1 MRRTVGAE
9 DRRSMAARGV
19 VLSGRRAGTQR
30 AGGPSI
36 PVPPH
41 PEPLSAGESRRPRV
55 EQPTRPPGFTE
66 GWAGAFAEKDVYNT
80 PRLPSET
87 AMELAAKRKERIA
100 GSVSSALGPLQRGA
114 PKPPEYPLLGRRAR
128 VPRMVGGGSSYATAQ
143 REQAEMRVA
152 VTQSARQ
159 SRKQAA
165 DALQAIEKWGRIRD
179 SLDPSEQSDRDLLK
193 FQAAGLHAGKTMVQ
207 ILTDSLAT
215 RRASLGENHSA
226 TKRAREK
233 LETYLSLS
241 LEQREQAE
249 RDAKERR
256 RQKKLD
262 KGFNQGRVGVAYE
275 LTAQE
280 KEARS
285 HAAILST
292 LRQVIK
298 AKRTLG
304 GKKITSVK
312 RLFQLI
318 DTDDS
323 MTVDMIEFEE
333 GLNRLGLGLSEAAV
347 RGLGKALDTDGGGT
361 IDFAEFET
369 WMKTGEVPRAG
380 EYDRGAFSS
389 TRRERGG
396 EHGQGLADSAIE
408 AVAAFQAEED
418 MKRKQERVNQERK
431 EKEDRRKALL
441 QEEARQRLFAQPY
454 ADMLTSWLRDEVNS
468 GGYASTP
475 RMLNH
480 MFSAATARSKLENCA
495 STDDSSV
502 RARKRE
508 ERAGLLFRS
517 VSCKTDG
524 DGLGCCSDVVIEGAL
539 LQMVLQ
545 GAHTEALC
553 AMGGHGSDSADRVK
567 EEERR
572 GGAAVGSVRTP
583 EAAEAD
589 EVACGSD
596 WPAIDEDTAAARI
609 QAMQRGKMVRKEQQV
624 INAAAT
630 RIQSI
635 HRGKAA
641 RKALP
646 KIEDRLLSWS
656 QDWYMAMVTIAEAMG
671 APFLQ
676 SKYQDLTAQETASL
690 KQKFELV
697 KQQRFEGGEADF
709 WKFVAASFSN
719 ADVDSTGMLDFKS
732 FESLCGS
739 IFGSFGELQEATG
752 ESLQEFFRRADADRS
767 GKVSFAELV
776 AVFVVDEQRSPAL
789 KNRIQT
795 RAAAAQGIA

>member
-1 MRRTVGAE
+1 
-9 DRRSMAARGV
+9 MAARGV

-30 AGGPSI
+30 ASEPSVA
-36 PVPPH
+36 VPSL
-41 PEPLSAGESRRPRV
+41 PEPLSERRPRL
-55 EQPTRPPGFTE
+55 ERQPTRPPGFTE

-87 AMELAAKRKERIA
+87 AMELAAKRKQRIA

-128 VPRMVGGGSSYATAQ
+128 APRMVDGGSSYATAQ
-143 REQAEMRVA
+143 REQGEMRVA
-152 VTQSARQ
+152 VTQSARL
-159 SRKQAA
+159 SRKHAA
-165 DALQAIEKWGRIRD
+165 DALHAIEKWGGIRD
-179 SLDPSEQSDRDLLK
+179 SLDPSDQSDRDLLK
-193 FQAAGLHAGKTMVQ
+193 FQTAGVHAGKTMLQ
-207 ILTDSLAT
+207 ILTDSLTT

-361 IDFAEFET
+361 IDYGEFET

-380 EYDRGAFSS
+380 EYDQGAFSS
-389 TRRERGG
+389 RRRERGG

-408 AVAAFQAEED
+408 AVAEFQAEED
-418 MKRKQERVNQERK
+418 MKRKQEKVNQERK
-431 EKEDRRKALL
+431 AKEDRRKALL
-441 QEEARQRLFAQPY
+441 QEEARQRLFTQPY
-454 ADMLTSWLRDEVNS
+454 ADLLTSWLRDEFNS

-475 RMLNH
+475 HMLNH
-480 MFSAATARSKLENCA
+480 MFLAATARSKLESHA
-495 STDDSSV
+495 RTDDSSV
-502 RARKRE
+502 RARKQE
-508 ERAGLLFRS
+508 ERHGLLFRS
-517 VSCKTDG
+517 GSRKTHG
-524 DGLGCCSDVVIEGAL
+524 DGLGYCSDVVIEGAL

-545 GAHTEALC
+545 GAHTESLC
-553 AMGGHGSDSADRVK
+553 AMQDHRSDGVDRWNAEESTSGASA
-567 EEERR
+567 
-572 GGAAVGSVRTP
+572 ASVGTA

-589 EVACGSD
+589 KLACGSNR
-596 WPAIDEDTAAARI
+596 PAIDEDTAAARI

-630 RIQSI
+630 RIQSA

-646 KIEDRLLSWS
+646 KIEDRHLCWS
-656 QDWYMAMVTIAEAMG
+656 EDWYIAMQTIAEALG
-671 APFLQ
+671 VPFLQ
-676 SKYQDLTAQETASL
+676 SKYQHLTAQETHFC

-697 KQQRFEGGEADF
+697 KQQRFEGGEGDF
-709 WKFVAASFSN
+709 WKFVAAAFSN
-719 ADVDSTGMLDFKS
+719 ADVDSTGMLDFQS
-732 FESLCGS
+732 FASLCGS

-752 ESLQEFFRRADADRS
+752 DSLQAFFRRADADKS

-789 KNRIQT
+789 KNWIQT
-795 RAAAAQGIA
+795 RAAASQGIA